1 MIYWILL
8 LFSLTS
14 CVSASPG
21 TNKVTLT
28 QPSHE
33 AESEEN
39 QNVTLE
45 WTFTAVD
52 NFLVDT
58 LQILCDMTSDLKA
71 SVLFDFTEGVG
82 ITPKDGEFAGRV
94 HWDKDAIRDGRIR
107 LRLSSLR
114 MNDSGRYGCVV
125 WAGQTSNKS
134 SYKLRVTAA
143 RARREPVTEPV
154 AKPVTLSEKP
164 NVERWGWKGILA
176 LLAMT
181 SGFIALVVAFTL
193 NSLYI
198 LRFFKGKFKQII
210 TYQKTEMRTLFS
222 EGHRPEISV

>member
-114 MNDSGRYGCVV
+114 MNDS
-125 WAGQTSNKS
+125 
-134 SYKLRVTAA
+134 AA